1 VQDADTD
8 KPSLVGDVSPI
19 AKVISGKVYYFADNN
34 LQLNSI
40 SLNLSDP
47 NPSYEY
53 QVKTG
58 RSTEPLGRFAGPIG
72 VDGVFR
78 LGLPTS
84 HGISAAKGA
93 WIDEKTFVLQTQTL
107 GNDDPRK
114 VLLTFEG
121 RNVDLNIEGADGF
134 IRLLH
139 GETND

>member
-1 VQDADTD
+1 MQDAATE
-8 KPSLVGDVSPI
+8 KPSPVGGVPQI
-19 AKVISGKVYYFADNN
+19 AKVISGKVYYFAEND

-40 SLNLSDP
+40 MLNLSDP

-53 QVKTG
+53 QVNMRG
-58 RSTEPLGRFAGPIG
+58 STAPPERFAGPIG
-72 VDGVFR
+72 VDGLFR
-78 LGLPTS
+78 LGMPTA

-93 WIDEKTFVLQTQTL
+93 WIDETTFVGQLQTL
-107 GNDDPRK
+107 GNDVARK
-114 VLLTFEG
+114 VVLTFEG